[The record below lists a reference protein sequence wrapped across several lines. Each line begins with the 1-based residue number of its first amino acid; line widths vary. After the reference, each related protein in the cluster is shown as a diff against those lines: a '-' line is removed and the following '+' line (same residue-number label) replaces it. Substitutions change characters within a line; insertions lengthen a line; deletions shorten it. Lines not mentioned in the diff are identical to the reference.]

1 MSKSLIVLSR
11 IFLPL
16 LGGFALVVAVFWLLA
31 TPMPTGAKLA
41 SLETFEPRS
50 PNLAPAIIH
59 IPQAKDPITLD
70 GYCKQAEYYDAGA
83 FQFSDASS
91 SVSGTVYLKHD
102 NQYLYVC
109 MAGVLGSYDR
119 RFASVY
125 LDTDYGQEV
134 YAGPEDY
141 GLRVNITDTSNHSVA
156 GTGSGNYNPTALTG
170 WSGKSFTTTTEEDA
184 EYQIPITMTGGR
196 CSTFGLAV
204 YHHWI
209 AYIGNDYGW
218 PSNRWYD
225 APNTWQ
231 PAQMYAGCEF
241 LPVISK

>member
-109 MAGVLGSYDR
+109 MAGFLGSYDR

-184 EYQIPITMTGGR
+184 EYQIPIAMTGGM
-196 CSTFGLAV
+196 CGTFGLAV

-209 AYIGNDYGW
+209 SYVGNDYGW

-231 PAQMYAGCEF
+231 PAQMYAACEF